1 MHRLWKSAIVV
12 FLFLVGTAFLFISH
26 AERGDNLSELVIW
39 NNDCPRNIMTER
51 ERGIVGGLP
60 MKGEARTKGLPVGLW
75 GGEHIS
81 MQVTEQ
87 RTTVEYDCAHGTID
101 QRITLDRLGR
111 FDVPGMQVPEHG
123 GPVRRDEQ
131 PSGYPVRFAG
141 QVNGKTMKLSVKNSD
156 TKALIGDFT
165 LVYGSEPK
173 LRKCR

>member
-1 MHRLWKSAIVV
+1 MTEH
-12 FLFLVGTAFLFISH
+12 
-26 AERGDNLSELVIW
+26 ERG
-39 NNDCPRNIMTER
+39 M
-51 ERGIVGGLP
+51 GGGLP
-60 MKGEARTKGLPVGLW
+60 MKGEALTKGLPVGLW

-111 FDVPGMQVPEHG
+111 FDVPGMQIPEHG

-165 LVYGSEPK
+165 LVFGSEPK